1 MAQNVA
7 HDVAMNKHPI
17 KQQESPPKART
28 MNMRMT
34 YAQYQKLKWLG
45 GASWVRWKINQ
56 ELEVDEIVKANAAIT
71 KKVKK

>member
-7 HDVAMNKHPI
+7 HDAAMNKHPI

-34 YAQYQKLKWLG
+34 YTQYQKLKALG
-45 GASWVRWKINQ
+45 GAAWVRMQIN
-56 ELEVDEIVKANAAIT
+56 KA
-71 KKVKK
+71 KEQS